1 MRKNNIKAEPVSRFY
16 RSNHCAFFTGII
28 ASILT
33 AGVGLIA
40 SLLIKGFTDTM
51 SGVKDAMTWEELMAA
66 CGLFLIFIF
75 VVFILRYISEPAFI
89 RKALMQYKEF
99 AFGKLT
105 GKGIASFKDEN
116 TSSYLSALTNDCTS
130 IENDYLSQVFA
141 IVTKTVTFVGALV
154 LMLVSSPLLTGVV
167 ILLMFFPVLVS
178 ALTGK
183 KMQEAQKTVSDRNA
197 DLTSSLT
204 DCLGGFQVIK
214 SFKAEEEAQK
224 MFSEQNRK
232 LEDSKYTF
240 RKLGI
245 FVGSLGIV
253 SGLVAQLGVF
263 VVGAY
268 LASTGKDLTAGTV
281 IMFINLMN
289 FLIQP
294 ISELPGLIAKK
305 KAADVLIDK
314 LSSMLTN
321 GTGKEGGEEVT
332 SFSKCISLENVSFSY
347 DGEREVLHDITT
359 DFVPGKSYAIVGGSG
374 SGKST
379 LLSLLMASSDTYE
392 GEIKIDDM
400 EMRDISSESLYDLLT
415 VIQQNV
421 FVFNSSVRDN
431 VTMFREFDDAKVA
444 DALHRAHLDEL
455 IRARGEDYLCG
466 ENGKGLS
473 GGEKQRI
480 SIARS
485 LLKDSSIL
493 LADEVTS
500 ALDAKTSHE
509 VINEILELKDMTRI
523 VVTHDLEEDVLRRY
537 DEILVMK
544 DGRIE
549 EQGSFEDLMK
559 GDGYFKA
566 LFTVGS

>member
-1 MRKNNIKAEPVSRFY
+1 MNSKSIMAEPVSRFY
-16 RSNHCAFFTGII
+16 SSNHCAFFTGII
-28 ASILT
+28 ASILS
-33 AGVGLIA
+33 GGIGLIA
-40 SLLIKGFTDTM
+40 SLLIKGFTDTI
-51 SGVKDAMTWEELMAA
+51 SGVEGAMTWEELMGA
-66 CGLFLIFIF
+66 CGLTLIFIF
-75 VVFILRYISEPAFI
+75 VVVAIRYISEPAFI
-89 RKALMQYKEF
+89 RKALMQYKGY

-105 GKGIASFKDEN
+105 DKGIASFKDEN
-116 TSSYLSALTNDCTS
+116 TSAYLSALTNDCTA

-141 IVTKTVTFVGALV
+141 IVTKTVTFIGALV
-154 LMLVSSPLLTGVV
+154 LMLISSPLLTGVV
-167 ILLMFFPVLVS
+167 ILLMLFPVIVS
-178 ALTGK
+178 ALTGS
-183 KMQEAQKTVSDRNA
+183 KMQTAQKAVSDRNA

-214 SFKAEEEAQK
+214 SFKAEAEAQK
-224 MFSEQNRK
+224 MFSNQNRQ
-232 LEDSKYTF
+232 LEDSKYSF
-240 RKLGI
+240 RKLSI

-253 SGLVAQLGVF
+253 SGLIAQLGVF

-268 LASTGKDLTAGTV
+268 LASTGRNLTAGTV

-294 ISELPGLIAKK
+294 VSELPGLIARK
-305 KAADVLIDK
+305 KAADVLIEK
-314 LSSMLTN
+314 LASMLQK
-321 GTGKEGGEEVT
+321 GTEKEGGEEVT
-332 SFSKCISLENVSFSY
+332 SFTKSISLENVSFSY
-347 DGEREVLHDITT
+347 DGEREVLHDITA

-379 LLSLLMASSDTYE
+379 LLSLLMASNDSYK
-392 GEIKIDDM
+392 GEIKVDGM
-400 EMRDISSESLYDLLT
+400 EMRDISTESLYDLMT
-415 VIQQNV
+415 VIHQNV

-431 VTMFREFDDAKVA
+431 VTMFRDFEDDKVS
-444 DALHRAHLDEL
+444 DALRRAHLDEL
-455 IRARGEDYLCG
+455 IKERGEDYLCG
-466 ENGKGLS
+466 ENGKDLS

-485 LLKDSSIL
+485 LLKESSIL

-500 ALDAKTSHE
+500 ALDAQTSHE

-523 VVTHDLEEDVLRRY
+523 VVTHDLDEDVLRRY

-549 EQGSFEDLMK
+549 EQGSFADLM
-559 GDGYFKA
+559 GNDGYFKA

>member
-33 AGVGLIA
+33 AGIGLIA
-40 SLLIKGFTDTM
+40 SLLVKGFTDSI
-51 SGVKDAMTWEELMAA
+51 SGVEGAMTWEELMAA
-66 CGLFLIFIF
+66 CGLFLVFTF
-75 VVFILRYISEPAFI
+75 AVFILRYTSEPAFI

-99 AFGKLT
+99 SFGRLT
-105 GKGIASFKDEN
+105 SKGIASFKDEN

-130 IENDYLSQVFA
+130 IENDYLSQIFA

-154 LMLVSSPLLTGVV
+154 LMLISSPLLTGVV
-167 ILLMFFPVLVS
+167 ILLMLFPVLVS
-178 ALTGK
+178 ALTGRK
-183 KMQEAQKTVSDRNA
+183 IQSAQKVVSDRNA

-232 LEDSKYTF
+232 LEDSKYTL
-240 RKLGI
+240 RKLSI
-245 FVGSLGIV
+245 FVGSLGMV
-253 SGLVAQLGVF
+253 SGLIAQLGVF

-268 LASTGKDLTAGTV
+268 LASTGRDLTAGTV

-294 ISELPGLIAKK
+294 VSELPALIARK

-314 LSSMLTN
+314 LSSMLSEGN
-321 GTGKEGGEEVT
+321 VKEGGAEVT
-332 SFSKCISLENVSFSY
+332 SLSQGIRLENVSFSY

-359 DFVPGKSYAIVGGSG
+359 EFVPGKSYAIVGGSG

-379 LLSLLMASSDTYE
+379 LLSLLMASDDSYK
-392 GEIKIDDM
+392 GQIEIDGN

-415 VIQQNV
+415 VIHQNV

-431 VTMFREFDDAKVA
+431 VTMFRDFDDSRVS
-444 DALHRAHLDEL
+444 DALCRAHLNEL
-455 IRARGEDYLCG
+455 IKERGEDYLCG

-485 LLKDSSIL
+485 LLKDSSVL

-509 VINEILELKDMTRI
+509 VINEILDLTDMTRI
-523 VVTHDLEEDVLRRY
+523 VVTHDLEEDILRRY
-537 DEILVMK
+537 DEIIVMK

-549 EQGSFEDLMK
+549 EK
-559 GDGYFKA
+559 GDFRTLMDNNGYFKA
-566 LFTVGS
+566 LFTVA